1 MPYKSEAQ
9 RRFFNSP
16 AGKKKIGKEEVEEWN
31 EKSKGKKNLPE
42 SVKDKLQYAIDQ
54 MDPNFTYSYNSLLIE
69 IRKRLEEEY
78 DAINNYMKML
88 PHTSEE
94 WVKKIIEDIAN
105 EEKAHVGELEYILY
119 KLSSE
124 EKKNVDKGKEENM
137 NGWS

>member
-16 AGKKKIGKEEVEEWN
+16 TGKKKIGKEEVEEWN

-42 SVKDKLQYAIDQ
+42 SVKDKLQYVIDQ

-119 KLSSE
+119 KLSPE

-137 NGWS
+137 NG

>member
-54 MDPNFTYSYNSLLIE
+54 MDPNFTYSYNSLLVE

-119 KLSSE
+119 KLSPE

-137 NGWS
+137 NG

>member
-69 IRKRLEEEY
+69 LRKRLEEEY

-119 KLSSE
+119 KLSPE

-137 NGWS
+137 NG

>member
-105 EEKAHVGELEYILY
+105 EEKVHVGELEYILY
-119 KLSSE
+119 KLSPE

-137 NGWS
+137 NG

>member
-88 PHTSEE
+88 PHTSGE

-119 KLSSE
+119 KLSPE

-137 NGWS
+137 NG

>member
-94 WVKKIIEDIAN
+94 WVKKIIEDIAS

-119 KLSSE
+119 KLSPE

-137 NGWS
+137 NG

>member
-1 MPYKSEAQ
+1 MPYKLEAQ

-78 DAINNYMKML
+78 DVINNYMKML
-88 PHTSEE
+88 PYTSEE

-119 KLSSE
+119 KLSPE

>member
-78 DAINNYMKML
+78 DVINNYMKML

-94 WVKKIIEDIAN
+94 WVKKIIEYIAN

-119 KLSSE
+119 KLSPE

-137 NGWS
+137 NG

>member
-54 MDPNFTYSYNSLLIE
+54 MDPNFTYSYNSLLVE

-88 PHTSEE
+88 PYTSEE

-119 KLSSE
+119 KLSPE

>member
-119 KLSSE
+119 KLSPE

>member
-78 DAINNYMKML
+78 DTINNYMKML

-119 KLSSE
+119 KLSPE

-137 NGWS
+137 NG

>member
-119 KLSSE
+119 KLSPG

-137 NGWS
+137 NAWS

>member
-54 MDPNFTYSYNSLLIE
+54 MDANFTYSYNSLLIE

-119 KLSSE
+119 KLSPE
-124 EKKNVDKGKEENM
+124 EKKNVDKGKEKNM

>member
-1 MPYKSEAQ
+1 MPYKSEAR

-42 SVKDKLQYAIDQ
+42 SVNDKLQYAIDQ

-119 KLSSE
+119 KLSPE

-137 NGWS
+137 NG

>member
-88 PHTSEE
+88 PYTSEE

-119 KLSSE
+119 KLSPE

>member
-105 EEKAHVGELEYILY
+105 EEKAHVGEFEYILY
-119 KLSSE
+119 KLSPE

-137 NGWS
+137 NG

>member
-1 MPYKSEAQ
+1 MPYKSEVQ

-78 DAINNYMKML
+78 DVINNYMKML

-119 KLSSE
+119 KLSPE

-137 NGWS
+137 NG

>member
-16 AGKKKIGKEEVEEWN
+16 VGKKKIGKEEVEEWN

-119 KLSSE
+119 KLSPE

-137 NGWS
+137 NG

>member
-31 EKSKGKKNLPE
+31 EKSKGKKNLPG

-119 KLSSE
+119 KLSPE

-137 NGWS
+137 NG

>member
-119 KLSSE
+119 KLSPK

-137 NGWS
+137 NG

>member
-119 KLSSE
+119 KLSPE
-124 EKKNVDKGKEENM
+124 EKKKCG
-137 NGWS
+137 

>member
-1 MPYKSEAQ
+1 MPYKSEVQ

-78 DAINNYMKML
+78 DVINNYMKML

-119 KLSSE
+119 KLSPE

>member
-54 MDPNFTYSYNSLLIE
+54 MDPNFTYSYNFLLIE

-119 KLSSE
+119 KLSPE

-137 NGWS
+137 NG

>member
-105 EEKAHVGELEYILY
+105 EEKAHAGELEYILY
-119 KLSSE
+119 KLSPE

-137 NGWS
+137 NG

>member
-88 PHTSEE
+88 PYTSEE

-119 KLSSE
+119 KLSPE

-137 NGWS
+137 NG

>member
-54 MDPNFTYSYNSLLIE
+54 MDPNSTYSYNSLLIE

-119 KLSSE
+119 KLSPE

-137 NGWS
+137 NG

>member
-137 NGWS
+137 NG

>member
-119 KLSSE
+119 KLSPE
-124 EKKNVDKGKEENM
+124 EKKNVDKGKEENI
-137 NGWS
+137 NG

>member
-1 MPYKSEAQ
+1 MPYKSEVQ

-119 KLSSE
+119 KLSPE

-137 NGWS
+137 NG

>member
-119 KLSSE
+119 KSSSE

-137 NGWS
+137 NG

>member
-54 MDPNFTYSYNSLLIE
+54 MDPNFIYSYNSLLIE

-119 KLSSE
+119 KLSPE

-137 NGWS
+137 NG

>member
-9 RRFFNSP
+9 RRFFNSS

-119 KLSSE
+119 KLSPE

-137 NGWS
+137 NG

>member
-119 KLSSE
+119 KLSPE
-124 EKKNVDKGKEENM
+124 EKKNVDKGKDENM
-137 NGWS
+137 NG

>member
-94 WVKKIIEDIAN
+94 WVKKIMQM
-105 EEKAHVGELEYILY
+105 KK
-119 KLSSE
+119 KL
-124 EKKNVDKGKEENM
+124 M
-137 NGWS
+137 

>member
-119 KLSSE
+119 KLSPE

-137 NGWS
+137 ND

>member
-1 MPYKSEAQ
+1 M
-9 RRFFNSP
+9 
-16 AGKKKIGKEEVEEWN
+16 
-31 EKSKGKKNLPE
+31 
-42 SVKDKLQYAIDQ
+42 QYAIDQ

-119 KLSSE
+119 KLSPE

>member
-31 EKSKGKKNLPE
+31 EQSKGKKNLPE

-119 KLSSE
+119 KLSPE

-137 NGWS
+137 NG

>member
-119 KLSSE
+119 RLSPE

-137 NGWS
+137 NG

>member
-119 KLSSE
+119 KLSPE

-137 NGWS
+137 NA

>member
-1 MPYKSEAQ
+1 MPYKSEVQ

-105 EEKAHVGELEYILY
+105 EEKAHVDELEYILY
-119 KLSSE
+119 KLSPE

-137 NGWS
+137 NG